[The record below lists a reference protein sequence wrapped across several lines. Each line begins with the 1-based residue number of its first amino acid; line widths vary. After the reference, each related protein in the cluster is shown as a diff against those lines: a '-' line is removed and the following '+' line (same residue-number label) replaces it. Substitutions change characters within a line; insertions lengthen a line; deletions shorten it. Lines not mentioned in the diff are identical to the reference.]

1 MLAQAEMLVAFV
13 LNEKISLGVWRDS
26 SDGEEMD
33 VKGQSILKSATVTN
47 HIKYMWVKRV
57 NPSS

>member
-47 HIKYMWVKRV
+47 HIKYMW
-57 NPSS
+57 